1 MSQDNPQWGTQQ
13 QAAIAKVKA
22 WLQDVNG
29 PQVFKLFGW
38 AGTGKT
44 TLARHLAKSVDKP
57 VVYAAFTGK
66 AALVMRSNGC
76 YNASTIHSL
85 IYSPKVNPRTNEVEW
100 ELNSQ
105 SDAASA
111 GLIVI
116 DEVSMVNKA
125 LALDL
130 LSFGTRVLVL
140 GDPAQLPAIGEE
152 GFFVS
157 GEPDIMLTEIHR
169 QALDNPIIQLSKR
182 VREGQRLYAGR
193 WGRSEI
199 IDKRTLGNK
208 KMDEILLSADQVI
221 CGSNKSRQSLNARIR
236 EARGLIGKEDW
247 HPVVGDQLVCLK
259 NRHQDQLLN
268 GSLWAVAE
276 VREITKKH
284 VKMLLLSLDGYEF
297 EQEVKVPVEFFKG
310 TEHTLDPVARR
321 SMTEFTWGWA
331 LTCHKSQGSQWG
343 KVVIIDE
350 SWMFKEHKH
359 RWQYTAITR
368 AVESAVILI

>member
-1 MSQDNPQWGTQQ
+1 MQDEYQWGPQQ
-13 QAAIAKVKA
+13 LAAIEKVRS
-22 WLQDVNG
+22 WLKDPAG
-29 PQVFKLFGW
+29 AQVFKLFGW

-44 TLARHLAKSVDKP
+44 TLARHLAKSVEKP

-85 IYSPKVNPRTNEVEW
+85 IYSPKINPITNDVEW
-100 ELNSQ
+100 ELNSK

-116 DEVSMVNKA
+116 DEVSMVNRA
-125 LALDL
+125 LAEDL
-130 LSFGTRVLVL
+130 LSFNTRVLVL

-157 GEPDIMLTEIHR
+157 GDPDIMLTEIHR
-169 QALDNPIIQLSKR
+169 QALGNPIIQLSKK
-182 VREGQRLYAGR
+182 VREGQRLYPGK
-193 WGRSEI
+193 WGKCEI
-199 IDKRTLGNK
+199 MDSKKLGTRQL
-208 KMDEILLSADQVI
+208 ESILLSADQVI
-221 CGSNKSRQSLNARIR
+221 CGSNKSRQSLNAKIR
-236 EARGLIGKEDW
+236 DARGLVGKESW

-268 GSLWAVAE
+268 GSLWAVVE
-276 VREITKKH
+276 VREINKKH
-284 VKMLLLSLDGYEF
+284 VKMLLLSLDGYDF

-343 KVVIIDE
+343 RVVIVDE
-350 SWMFKEHKH
+350 GWMFKENKH

-368 AVESAVILI
+368 AVDSAVILI